1 MATAADLEKGHGPE
15 KAPVA
20 GNDVH
25 SNNSVMV
32 DDVTAKESD
41 AGSETGV
48 LASLRRFEVKLDK
61 KIGVESEAIVRK
73 RPEDKRHVPWHEQL
87 SMALLW
93 ASSTM
98 NTSCFATGFLGHEL
112 GLSLRQSIA
121 ITICASLIGSAL
133 TGFSATFGA
142 ATGLRQISMSRFSF
156 GWWPNKLIAA
166 LNTIVQI
173 GWASVSC
180 ITGGLALTAV
190 ADGRLSLIVGIVI
203 LAVVATLI
211 SFVGLKA
218 ILVYERL
225 VSSVSLSLPYMPGS
239 SSSSSSSSSLPR
251 RAASR
256 TTPRP
261 AKSRAPTSPAASSS
275 LIAIIYGSS
284 ASWCTMASDYYV
296 HYPVDVSRVK
306 VFFLTTFGLAIPTSI
321 GMVAGCVVSSALNNR
336 LDWAATYEDD
346 GLGFLIQEMLY
357 PRGFAKLILTLLV
370 LSGINVNVI
379 SIYSAAISCQQISR
393 PFARVPRFI
402 WTLVCF
408 AAILGLALGGREQ
421 LNAYLQN
428 FLSLLGY
435 WCTSYFVVM
444 FVEHWVYRGGDFANY
459 DLEAWNDPSK
469 LPLGIAA
476 LTAFL
481 LGVVAWIMGM
491 VETWYV
497 GPVGKLIGS
506 SGGDVANEFAFVVT
520 LVTYLPAR
528 YLELKIVGR

>member
-1 MATAADLEKGHGPE
+1 MSTAADLEKGHGPE
-15 KAPVA
+15 KPFVA

-32 DDVTAKESD
+32 DESAAVKETGTSNGD
-41 AGSETGV
+41 GRGV
-48 LASLRRFEVKLDK
+48 LASMRRFESKMDAMF
-61 KIGVESEAIVRK
+61 GVESEAISRK

-112 GLSLRQSIA
+112 GLSMGQSIA

-190 ADGRLSLIVGIVI
+190 ADGHLSLIVGIVI
-203 LAVVATLI
+203 LAVFATLI

-218 ILVYERL
+218 ILVYERYAWVL
-225 VSSVSLSLPYMPGS
+225 FFIIFMVIFSETG
-239 SSSSSSSSSLPR
+239 R
-251 RAASR
+251 FADN
-256 TTPRP
+256 
-261 AKSRAPTSPAASSS
+261 TSPSKLKGADLSGSVLS
-275 LIAIIYGSS
+275 LIAIVYGSS

-336 LDWAATYEDD
+336 PDWAATYEDD

-402 WTLVCF
+402 WTILCF

-444 FVEHWVYRGGDFANY
+444 FVEHWVYRKGNFANY
-459 DLEAWNDPSK
+459 DLEGWNDPSR
-469 LPLGIAA
+469 LPHGIAA

-497 GPVGKLIGS
+497 GPVGALIGS

-528 YLELKIVGR
+528 YLELKIFGR